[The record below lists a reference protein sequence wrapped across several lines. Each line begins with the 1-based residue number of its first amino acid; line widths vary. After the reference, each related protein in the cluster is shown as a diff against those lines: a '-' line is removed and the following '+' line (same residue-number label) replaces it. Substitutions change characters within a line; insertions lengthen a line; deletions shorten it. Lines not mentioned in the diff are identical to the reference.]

1 MLSFQINSELSDEHK
16 RLMNVINLQ
25 MCRTPHT
32 ESSFAISLNLNSSI
46 PNQNSTEFKMMFS
59 GDAIP
64 CNEMVELGRN
74 CDLLIH
80 EATLEDTLATSAA
93 TKKHSTVTQ
102 AIEQGRAMNA
112 KYTLL
117 THFSQ
122 RYRNLLPIT
131 DHLMDSSIGVA
142 FDNMEIVPTD
152 LPRLNEVY
160 LKLKEFFKDEVEW
173 NKQRSVFYNK
183 KYNPSTD
190 SDLETENSQI

>member
-1 MLSFQINSELSDEHK
+1 
-16 RLMNVINLQ
+16 MNVINLQ

-32 ESSFAISLNLNSSI
+32 ESSFAISMNLNSI
-46 PNQNSTEFKMMFS
+46 PNQKSTEFKLMFS
-59 GDAIP
+59 GDATP

-74 CDLLIH
+74 SDLLIH
-80 EATLEDTLATSAA
+80 EATLEDTLASSAA

-122 RYRNLLPIT
+122 RYRNLLPIA
-131 DHLMDSSIGVA
+131 DNLLDSSIGVA

-152 LPRLNEVY
+152 LPRLNELY

-173 NKQRSVFYNK
+173 NERRSVFYDK
-183 KYNPSTD
+183 KYNSSTD
-190 SDLETENSQI
+190 IDREKENSQI